1 MSNNVKKCQKT
12 NPMNSNCHFKQLQGL
27 RTHSEKGEM
36 ADKSAFVPVDAIG
49 NHKNTDLDVD
59 IDDELFGKKPPKAT
73 PSGTKV
79 APAPAA
85 APAPP
90 PPPPAP
96 APAAAKPAAGKY
108 QYKKSTTY
116 QKTYAK

>member
-1 MSNNVKKCQKT
+1 
-12 NPMNSNCHFKQLQGL
+12 
-27 RTHSEKGEM
+27 M

-59 IDDELFGKKPPKAT
+59 IDDELFGKKPP
-73 PSGTKV
+73 PS
-79 APAPAA
+79 

-90 PPPPAP
+90 AASSSKMSAPVATKPTSPAP
-96 APAAAKPAAGKY
+96 PKSPAAPAAPAAGKY

-116 QKTYAK
+116 SKSYAK

>member
-1 MSNNVKKCQKT
+1 
-12 NPMNSNCHFKQLQGL
+12 
-27 RTHSEKGEM
+27 M

-59 IDDELFGKKPPKAT
+59 IDDELFGKKPPTAPAAPAAPASSSKMSAPVAT
-73 PSGTKV
+73 KPTSPAPKSPA

-85 APAPP
+85 AP
-90 PPPPAP
+90 
-96 APAAAKPAAGKY
+96 KY

-116 QKTYAK
+116 SKSYAK

>member
-1 MSNNVKKCQKT
+1 MSEEDSFHDVLEEEYF
-12 NPMNSNCHFKQLQGL
+12 SSSL
-27 RTHSEKGEM
+27 RKHSEKSEM

-73 PSGTKV
+73 ASVTKAAT
-79 APAPAA
+79 APAPAPPSVIKA
-85 APAPP
+85 PTSPAPK
-90 PPPPAP
+90 
-96 APAAAKPAAGKY
+96 PAAAAAPAAGKY

-116 QKTYAK
+116 QKAYAK

>member
-1 MSNNVKKCQKT
+1 
-12 NPMNSNCHFKQLQGL
+12 
-27 RTHSEKGEM
+27 M

-73 PSGTKV
+73 ASATK
-79 APAPAA
+79 AA
-85 APAPP
+85 A
-90 PPPPAP
+90 PPAP
-96 APAAAKPAAGKY
+96 APPSVIKAPTSPAPKPAAAAPAAGKY

>member
-1 MSNNVKKCQKT
+1 MVDGRWATDGRPGVTGCQWVT
-12 NPMNSNCHFKQLQGL
+12 VVG
-27 RTHSEKGEM
+27 THEKSEM

-73 PSGTKV
+73 ASVTKAAT
-79 APAPAA
+79 APAPAPPSVIKA
-85 APAPP
+85 QTSPAPK
-90 PPPPAP
+90 
-96 APAAAKPAAGKY
+96 PAAAAAPAAGKY

-116 QKTYAK
+116 QKAYAK

>member
-1 MSNNVKKCQKT
+1 
-12 NPMNSNCHFKQLQGL
+12 
-27 RTHSEKGEM
+27 M

-59 IDDELFGKKPPKAT
+59 IDDELFGKKPPKAS
-73 PSGTKV
+73 PSATKAAA

-85 APAPP
+85 PKPSTPATG
-90 PPPPAP
+90 
-96 APAAAKPAAGKY
+96 GKY
-108 QYKKSTTY
+108 QYKKSATY